1 MHRGFRPTRSM
12 LPMKSGGEL
21 SILQY
26 SFDTG
31 NKKPVHLSIKCQ
43 GISDRIMIQHLA
55 ASNCP
60 IQFHV
65 ANLRH
70 GRLLYTIH
78 TSNRMIFCHNLLV
91 PESIRASR
99 ANWKRTGKEPP
110 WAPDRLRRN
119 PYWCCRCTGK
129 PDNDCIGPPM
139 QYTGSCYLPAT
150 TEYQSGHRT
159 DSINKNHKKCR
170 GNWPVTTYGKIEMI
184 WPGRKL
190 FFILV

>member
-1 MHRGFRPTRSM
+1 
-12 LPMKSGGEL
+12 MKSGGEL

-70 GRLLYTIH
+70 GRLLYPIH
-78 TSNRMIFCHNLLV
+78 TSNRMVFCHNLLV

-99 ANWKRTGKEPP
+99 ANWKRTGKELEKNRRELRIVCAETHTDAATALASPTTI
-110 WAPDRLRRN
+110 ASARLCNTQEAVIFLRPQDIN
-119 PYWCCRCTGK
+119 
-129 PDNDCIGPPM
+129 
-139 QYTGSCYLPAT
+139 LAT
-150 TEYQSGHRT
+150 VQTVL
-159 DSINKNHKKCR
+159 I
-170 GNWPVTTYGKIEMI
+170 KIIKSAGEA
-184 WPGRKL
+184 GQ
-190 FFILV
+190 